1 MKRFPKGK
9 IIYCIAF
16 FLILCTAGVMMASV
30 SGFSIESIFSTAKSK
45 GYNDAIFERNGEICW
60 FDYSE
65 GSITILDRGGKYT
78 PVLSPNRSRILYRK
92 SVFETEGNVMQFGI
106 ITIDGEFLRE
116 IVIDSYLSNDI
127 IGLQW
132 LSDSTVGITTHVN
145 PSTAEFF
152 VYNVDTGEKIASY
165 VGYAFAQIPN
175 TDKIIHAENVP
186 HWSDEPV
193 YHSFVVDG
201 KIVYTSDIIDA
212 RLDPPVFSS
221 DGTKFAFVENLPD
234 LEASQRIITGNFD
247 KESLTLKNIRSINIP
262 SEVAGYLTFDES
274 NNICIINN
282 NLLQIYNE
290 KASKF
295 ITSEISTDLRNRWS
309 DSKNFAA
316 LQTAVTKYWGDDSL
330 ERINSITWIP
340 EVKTEQP

>member
-1 MKRFPKGK
+1 MNRCQWCGRVPSGFGMVVLTIKEDEPSQSICRDCYNEFAANMLGIEDYKDFEKEAIFTDCDGIEHRFQVGKMINPFPKGK

-30 SGFSIESIFSTAKSK
+30 SGFSIESIFSTSKSK

-145 PSTAEFF
+145 PSTSEFF

-212 RLDPPVFSS
+212 RWIHQSS
-221 DGTKFAFVENLPD
+221 PAMERNLH
-234 LEASQRIITGNFD
+234 LS
-247 KESLTLKNIRSINIP
+247 K
-262 SEVAGYLTFDES
+262 
-274 NNICIINN
+274 ICR
-282 NLLQIYNE
+282 
-290 KASKF
+290 
-295 ITSEISTDLRNRWS
+295 T
-309 DSKNFAA
+309 
-316 LQTAVTKYWGDDSL
+316 
-330 ERINSITWIP
+330 
-340 EVKTEQP
+340 